1 MQYVNCFYATFI
13 RLQLVANIKPVTKYN
28 ECYVRLDS
36 PRFNVNIEKVILDHV
51 GERLLDPEAEAK
63 IAMKRQ

>member
-1 MQYVNCFYATFI
+1 MQYVNWFYATFI
-13 RLQLVANIKPVTKYN
+13 RLHFANIKPVTKYN
-28 ECYVRLDS
+28 EWYVRLYS
-36 PRFNVNIEKVILDHV
+36 ARFNGNSEKVILDLV

>member
-1 MQYVNCFYATFI
+1 MQYANYFYATFI
-13 RLQLVANIKPVTKYN
+13 RLHFANIKPVTKYN
-28 ECYVRLDS
+28 EWYVRLDS
-36 PRFNVNIEKVILDHV
+36 ARFHGNIEKVILDHV

>member
-1 MQYVNCFYATFI
+1 M
-13 RLQLVANIKPVTKYN
+13 
-28 ECYVRLDS
+28 
-36 PRFNVNIEKVILDHV
+36 ILDHV